1 MGPNDEWPPSR
12 AAIAQKK
19 SEMIQDPPEDTVE
32 SDTSEPEMVRKN
44 RLHIVAPLTK
54 ITRETLETA
63 RDVGLLTEIERA
75 LFNERSAA

>member
-1 MGPNDEWPPSR
+1 
-12 AAIAQKK
+12 
-19 SEMIQDPPEDTVE
+19 
-32 SDTSEPEMVRKN
+32 MVRKN